1 MYINMYERNAIV
13 IERYF
18 ADLFGYN
25 ERNNLK
31 SNWKNY
37 FDLVSKLENFQE
49 ISRKEDIAMAEFED
63 IASEIKES
71 QKKQE
76 GYIKKNLRLQE
87 TRKALFESLEE
98 KSESLEKK
106 FAKIDEEE
114 TKNSEEIKLNVRRF
128 IDEISRFRQSSIT
141 RTEYGKQ
148 RRKAENE
155 YQVSLKATAE
165 NLNGVRLE
173 KLQDIKRYLKEQN
186 NELIKEDIETEI
198 SKNGAKEKIPFD
210 IDTIIKSIDIAT
222 EIEEKKVEIF
232 VTIYERT
239 VKLLS
244 EIKNDSIKIEKHQ
257 KTVKDSNSKL
267 RFLNVVTE
275 YLVLYLDNERMNV
288 VGGEKE
294 HKKMMEQACKNIERD
309 LVEIKNMY
317 ELIVKEGL
325 GKASKKLYKES
336 YNLEYLNRLKE
347 EEQEFEESVSKIQ
360 VMGTVIF
367 PDYWRIEGMQ
377 KIYDTFRDII
387 INVYEKDLTEFEPME
402 KNVEDVLESQ
412 ISDNNIL
419 NDETNSTDDIPD
431 FDFKFDLDE
440 EDDDF
445 EDDEDY
451 ETKIAGIINN
461 EEDDEDNYDEYDED
475 EDDNEDDYDI
485 DEDEDDE
492 YEEYDED
499 DNDDFEEDE
508 DENNDKDETDLEIDE
523 ILGFYGSDSRK

>member
-31 SNWKNY
+31 NNWNNY

-63 IASEIKES
+63 IAGEIKES

-87 TRKALFESLEE
+87 TRKTLFESLEE

-128 IDEISRFRQSSIT
+128 IDEISRFRQSSVT

-155 YQVSLKATAE
+155 YQSSLKATAE

-232 VTIYERT
+232 VTIYEKT

-309 LVEIKNMY
+309 LVEINNMY

-347 EEQEFEESVSKIQ
+347 EEQEFEESLSKIH

-402 KNVEDVLESQ
+402 KNVQYVLENQ
-412 ISDNNIL
+412 ISDNKMLI
-419 NDETNSTDDIPD
+419 DETDSTDEIPD
-431 FDFKFDLDE
+431 FDFKFDLDDDDDDDDFDDE
-440 EDDDF
+440 ENETELAKIVNKEDDD
-445 EDDEDY
+445 DDD
-451 ETKIAGIINN
+451 
-461 EEDDEDNYDEYDED
+461 
-475 EDDNEDDYDI
+475 
-485 DEDEDDE
+485 
-492 YEEYDED
+492 YEEYDEEDEED
-499 DNDDFEEDE
+499 DDDDDDYEEYDEEDE
-508 DENNDKDETDLEIDE
+508 EYEEDDDDDKDETDLEIDE
-523 ILGFYGSDSRK
+523 ILGFYGSDSNRK